1 MVPGQQVEL
10 AEFGQQAGGKA
21 GQEAGRQEHRRW
33 VKGSL
38 TGRRISAQPEKPAR
52 RRGIANSPVLYLLL
66 FPSVV
71 FLLIFSYAPMYGV
84 VIAFQNF
91 MPAKGMLHSSF
102 VGLDWFTF
110 VFRMPDFGQILY
122 NTVAIAG
129 MKILF
134 GQLAPIVFALL
145 LNEARG
151 RVFKKTVQ
159 TFVYLPHFLS
169 WVIVGGIF
177 MDLLSTEGIV
187 NRLIRTVGGEPI
199 FFLGDNDWFKFT
211 LVATEVWK
219 SFGWGAILYL
229 AALTTINPEL
239 YEAAT
244 MDGAGRWGKIR
255 YITLPSLVPTMIL
268 LGALSLGSILDAG
281 FDQILV
287 LYNPA
292 VYHSGDIID
301 TFVYRQGLLQMQYSM
316 SAAIGVFKSVVSL
329 LFIALS
335 NWAAARF
342 AGYRLF

>member
-1 MVPGQQVEL
+1 M
-10 AEFGQQAGGKA
+10 
-21 GQEAGRQEHRRW
+21 
-33 VKGSL
+33 
-38 TGRRISAQPEKPAR
+38 
-52 RRGIANSPVLYLLL
+52 ANSPVLYLMLL
-66 FPSVV
+66 PSAA
-71 FLLIFSYAPMYGV
+71 FLLIFSYAPMYGI

-91 MPAKGMLHSSF
+91 MPAKGMLHSEF
-102 VGLDWFTF
+102 VGLDWFSF

-129 MKILF
+129 MKIVF

-151 RVFKKTVQ
+151 RLFKKTVQ
-159 TFVYLPHFLS
+159 TLVYLPHFLS

-177 MDLLSTEGIV
+177 MDLLSTEGVV
-187 NRLIRTVGGEPI
+187 NRLIRFLGGEAV
-199 FFLGDNDWFKFT
+199 FFLGDNAWFKFT

-244 MDGAGRWGKIR
+244 MDGAGRLAKIR
-255 YITLPSLVPTMIL
+255 YITLPSLVPTIIL
-268 LGALSLGSILDAG
+268 LCALSLGSILDAG

-292 VYHSGDIID
+292 VYRSGDIID

-335 NWAAARF
+335 NWAAGRF